1 MQSGSQRLI
10 RQKALSV
17 SSKLSMSEVVRG
29 ALAQVGGA
37 LSWMGGSVRIPQQ
50 VWSVIRDTRHGHG
63 HSRYKAWA
71 CTHCQSIHGGLGY
84 DVQHGLNGLHGLH
97 WLHWL
102 HGLRALHGLY
112 GLHGQHG
119 QHGT

>member
-1 MQSGSQRLI
+1 VQSGSQRLI

-50 VWSVIRDTRHGHG
+50 VWSVIRDTRHGHALIA
-63 HSRYKAWA
+63 S
-71 CTHCQSIHGGLGY
+71 QSMAVWVTMSNMG
-84 DVQHGLNGLHGLH
+84 
-97 WLHWL
+97 
-102 HGLRALHGLY
+102 
-112 GLHGQHG
+112 
-119 QHGT
+119 